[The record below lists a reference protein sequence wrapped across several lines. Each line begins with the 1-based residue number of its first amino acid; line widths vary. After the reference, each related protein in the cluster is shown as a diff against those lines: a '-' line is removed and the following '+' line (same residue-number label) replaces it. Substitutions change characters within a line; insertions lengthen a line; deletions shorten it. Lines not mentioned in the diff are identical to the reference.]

1 MMLSQRK
8 TQLDKTERKH
18 LKDRLTAEDEDT
30 IRDREYSLVDSAAAS
45 PMQ

>member
-1 MMLSQRK
+1 MILSQRK
-8 TQLDKTERKH
+8 AQLDKTEREH
-18 LKDRLTAEDEDT
+18 LEDLLKAEGA

>member
-1 MMLSQRK
+1 MLLSQRK
-8 TQLDKTERKH
+8 AHLDKTERKH
-18 LKDRLTAEDEDT
+18 LEDRLTAEG

>member
-1 MMLSQRK
+1 MLSQRK
-8 TQLDKTERKH
+8 AHLDKTERKH
-18 LKDRLTAEDEDT
+18 LEDHLTAEDA

>member
-1 MMLSQRK
+1 MLSQGK
-8 TQLDKTERKH
+8 AHLDKAERKH
-18 LKDRLTAEDEDT
+18 LEDRLTAEGT